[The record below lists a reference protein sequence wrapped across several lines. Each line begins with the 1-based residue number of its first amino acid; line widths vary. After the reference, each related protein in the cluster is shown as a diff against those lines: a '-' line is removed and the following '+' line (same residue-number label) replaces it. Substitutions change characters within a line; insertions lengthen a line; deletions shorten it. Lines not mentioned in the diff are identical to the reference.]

1 MVGKFVVFKRPEK
14 VFDYER
20 LNEHRKH
27 IRSYVK
33 NTYILTQL
41 KLSGYMLNQHFLV
54 QREELSDVSQGLWD
68 ISMLDTVYDK
78 ITEEINRS
86 GKHRRVLT
94 FYDST
99 IHFVDTIEKMLREEQ
114 RLIRSQALF
123 MVKKS

>member
-1 MVGKFVVFKRPEK
+1 
-14 VFDYER
+14 
-20 LNEHRKH
+20 
-27 IRSYVK
+27 
-33 NTYILTQL
+33 
-41 KLSGYMLNQHFLV
+41 
-54 QREELSDVSQGLWD
+54 
-68 ISMLDTVYDK
+68 MLDTVYDK

-123 MVKKS
+123 MVKKRAELKGFF